1 MTRYG
6 LYSGVMYRKNRE
18 MQFKRSVK
26 EKMAMV
32 IIDRLL
38 ETFLLIENSLD
49 ENQETNWNK

>member
-6 LYSGVMYRKNRE
+6 LYSDVMYRKNRE

-32 IIDRLL
+32 IIDGQL

-49 ENQETNWNK
+49 EKQRN